1 MLATYMF
8 LAKIKQNIVRIIQM
22 ERSSPYQYSLYFPQT
37 TFSRPLCIH

>member
-22 ERSSPYQYSLYFPQT
+22 ERYSPYQYSLYCPQK
-37 TFSRPLCIH
+37 TFSRPLYIH